1 MKITDTLK
9 IKTSQQ
15 KRALFQPDRW
25 VFQLTS
31 TSRIDDM
38 EIKGAAQNAEGKIR
52 HGTMSSPYQIPFL
65 KMFNSKNEF
74 VLTH

>member
-31 TSRIDDM
+31 TSSRIDDM
-38 EIKGAAQNAEGKIR
+38 EIKDAAQNAEKER
-52 HGTMSSPYQIPFL
+52 FVTEQCPALTKSPSTKCSIP
-65 KMFNSKNEF
+65 KMNLF
-74 VLTH
+74 